1 MTSDSRSG
9 SSSGVQR
16 VQSASSSS
24 SGGPG
29 RKEDDFASI
38 LDDEEAGVENISHFY
53 TLIQTRMTSFINEK
67 L

>member
-1 MTSDSRSG
+1 MTTDSRSG

-24 SGGPG
+24 GPG

-38 LDDEEAGVENISHFY
+38 LDDEEAGVENILYFICQY
-53 TLIQTRMTSFINEK
+53 IVTL
-67 L
+67 